1 MKKEQLK
8 HFEDML
14 LVEKVQLESELSGLG
29 RKVDGNDWAA
39 VPEAQEGNESDYFDQ
54 ADLVEEFE
62 SKVGRLN
69 AIETRYQEVL
79 RALARIKDGTYGMC
93 LKSGV
98 AIEDDRLQANPAAET
113 CKAMM
118 NSR

>member
-8 HFEDML
+8 HFEEL
-14 LVEKVQLESELSGLG
+14 LVVEKAQLESELAGLG
-29 RKVDGNDWAA
+29 RKVEGNDWAA
-39 VPEAQEGNESDYFDQ
+39 VPEAQEGNEPDFLDQ
-54 ADLVEEFE
+54 ADLVEEYE

-79 RALARIKDGTYGMC
+79 RAFDRLKAGTYGTC
-93 LKSGV
+93 IKSG
-98 AIEDDRLQANPAAET
+98 APIETDRLEANPAAET

>member
-8 HFEDML
+8 HFE
-14 LVEKVQLESELSGLG
+14 EKLIAEKAQLESELAGLG
-29 RKVDGNDWAA
+29 RKVDGTDWAA
-39 VPEAQEGNESDYFDQ
+39 IPEAQEGNEPDFLDQ

-69 AIETRYQEVL
+69 ALETRYQEIL
-79 RALARIKDGTYGMC
+79 RALDRIKAGTYGIC
-93 LKSGV
+93 IKSGEP
-98 AIEDDRLQANPAAET
+98 IETDRLEANPAAET

-118 NSR
+118 NAR

>member
-1 MKKEQLK
+1 MKKENYK
-8 HFEDML
+8 HFEEL
-14 LVEKVQLESELSGLG
+14 LMVEKTQLESELAGLG
-29 RKVDGNDWAA
+29 RKVEGNDWAA
-39 VPEAQEGNESDYFDQ
+39 VPEVQEGNEPDFLDQ
-54 ADLVEEFE
+54 ADLVEEYE

-79 RALARIKDGTYGMC
+79 RALDRIKAGTYGVC

-98 AIEDDRLQANPAAET
+98 PIEDDRLEANPAAET